1 MPLQLLTATLRPIV
15 SMSIKDIVNRDL
27 VDLENCESEPIHIP
41 GSIQP
46 HGFLIGVHADTF
58 QIEFCS
64 GNVNEHTGM
73 PYDEL
78 LGKDIASILGA
89 EQLSAMQKYLDAL
102 TGTFTAPLRLTLGGK
117 HFETTIHRSGD
128 VWVLEFE
135 AAITDLP
142 DLTALYTQTRSFVG
156 YMEQATSLQ
165 MLCQA
170 VADGTRRI
178 IGYDRVMVYRFDEDY
193 NGEVIAESKIEELE
207 SFLGLHYPH
216 TDIPPQAR
224 ELYRKNL
231 IRVIGDVDYTPVPIY
246 TRSSKTHKDLDLTFS
261 ILRSVSPIHVQYL
274 HNMGVSAST
283 SISLM
288 HEGRLWG
295 LIACHHYHGPQPINS
310 HARIA
315 ARLQGHF
322 MASQIGVRQIAEEY
336 ETSKLVNQSLDSLL
350 AKNFDLDRSAFHTIA
365 NEPDLLDLC
374 RARGVAIVLDDV
386 IYRGGLTPGDSEI
399 QRLAGWA
406 SENAVNGYLRTS
418 QVHEADHDAEE
429 ACQTA
434 AGIIYHALDKMQ
446 QNCIIWFRPETIHEV
461 NWAGDPNKA
470 IEKDRDQLSPRRSF
484 QAWKQIV
491 KCRSIEWE
499 KPELNAAANYAH
511 SLQKFIN
518 TLFLRE
524 EETKYR
530 LLSVR
535 LTEAYQE
542 LENLNWIS
550 THDLKEPLRKIQV
563 FASRILD
570 AEALELPDSI
580 QASLQKI
587 QGSASRM
594 QTLINDVLT
603 YSRVRNSED
612 RLTAVSLDKIV
623 QSVIYDL
630 DDEIAIHRAMIDYD
644 ELPEVQGVSF
654 LLAQLF
660 SNLIRNSM
668 KFTREGITP
677 HIAIRYEG
685 MKEYTPIEH
694 LPLKLYHLISI
705 SDNGIGFED
714 KYSQSIFKVFNRLHA
729 HDAFGG
735 TGVGLA
741 LCKKIMETHNGFIS
755 ARGVPGEGAT
765 FYLYFP
771 V

>member
-1 MPLQLLTATLRPIV
+1 
-15 SMSIKDIVNRDL
+15 MSIKDIVNRDL
-27 VDLENCESEPIHIP
+27 VNLQNCESEPIHIP

-46 HGFLIGVHADTF
+46 YGFLIGIRADTL

-64 GNVNEHTGM
+64 GNIAEHTGI
-73 PYDEL
+73 PLERL
-78 LGKDIASILGA
+78 LGQEIGRTIGA
-89 EQLSAMQKYLDAL
+89 DQLATLQKYLETL
-102 TGTFTAPLRLTLGGK
+102 SSVFTAPLALRFGVK
-117 HFETTIHRSGD
+117 DFEATVHRTD
-128 VWVLEFE
+128 HVWILEFE
-135 AAITDLP
+135 PAIAEVP
-142 DLTALYTQTRSFVG
+142 DLTALYEQTRRFVG
-156 YMEQATSLQ
+156 YMEQATSLR

-170 VADGTRRI
+170 VADGTRHI
-178 IGYDRVMVYRFDEDY
+178 IGYDRVMVYRFDADY
-193 NGEVIAESKIEELE
+193 NGEVIAESKINELE

-231 IRVIGDVDYTPVPIY
+231 IRVIGDIDYKPVPIY
-246 TRSSKTHKDLDLTFS
+246 ALGSKTNKDLDLTYS

-274 HNMGVSAST
+274 HNMGVRAST
-283 SISLM
+283 SISLI

-295 LIACHHYHGPQPINS
+295 LIACHHYHGPRPINS
-310 HARIA
+310 HGRIA

-350 AKNFDLDRSAFHTIA
+350 AKNFDLDRSAFYTIA
-365 NEPDLLDLC
+365 TEPDLLDLC
-374 RARGVAIVLDDV
+374 RARGVAIVIDDV
-386 IYRGGLTPGDSEI
+386 IYRGGLAPDDTEI
-399 QRLAGWA
+399 RRLALWA
-406 SENAVNGYLRTS
+406 AENATNGYLSTS
-418 QVHEADHDAEE
+418 QLHGPDQDAEE

-461 NWAGDPNKA
+461 HWAGDPNKA
-470 IEKDRDQLSPRRSF
+470 IEKKRDQLSPRKSF
-484 QAWKQIV
+484 EAWKQIV
-491 KCRSIEWE
+491 KCRSIKWE
-499 KPELNAAANYAH
+499 KPELAAAASYAH
-511 SLQKFIN
+511 SLQKYIN

-530 LLSVR
+530 LLSAR

-563 FASRILD
+563 FASRIMD
-570 AEALELPDSI
+570 TEAVELPDNI
-580 QASLQKI
+580 QASLLKI

-603 YSRVRNSED
+603 YSRLRNSED
-612 RLTAVSLDKIV
+612 SLSTVSLDKIV
-623 QSVIYDL
+623 QSVLYDL
-630 DDEIAIHRAMIDYD
+630 DDEIATHQATIDYD

-677 HIAIRYEG
+677 HIVIRYDG

-694 LPLKLYHLISI
+694 LPLKLYYLITI
-705 SDNGIGFED
+705 TDNGIGFEN
-714 KYSQSIFKVFNRLHA
+714 KYSESIFKVFSRLHA
-729 HDAFGG
+729 HAAFGG

-741 LCKKIMETHNGFIS
+741 LCKKIMETHNGFIT
-755 ARGVPGEGAT
+755 ARGAPDEGAT